1 MPNKV
6 NARAVTNLSLAQM
19 LLKIYPSFASHTA
32 SVTAKTFSEAG
43 FEQMTQYDST
53 FVNDFYGLS
62 MRVWLNIINM
72 SHAKDPLAEA
82 DFGEYYDMPYGGIIQ
97 RMSIDSIKPISPG
110 WKGLKDG
117 DSPDPFVVR
126 KPTTHE
132 RFYKQNFDYASLI
145 TVPDDFQM
153 KQIFISEYGMS
164 EYMAGIFEG
173 LQNGY
178 TVQVYLNKL
187 EALNAAINSAKTPL
201 KSTQKVAVTFADPAN
216 PTDAELK
223 EFILKV
229 LNTASAMTVGPQTG
243 DFNAAGFKST
253 QDRSRLRLLVRL
265 GYKNSLRVKTLVG
278 AFNRDELGLDLE
290 VVEVS
295 DFGGRKPTVV
305 SGATTTPVYPVYDSL
320 GAVKGYNSNEDGTG
334 TSYTEDEI
342 TWSDPNADVYAVLA
356 DKGVIFEC
364 RQNPYTTE
372 PIRNPRGRYTNYWAS
387 SPNNTIAYDANYN
400 LVVFSTGA

>member
-6 NARAVTNLSLAQM
+6 NARAITNLSLAQM
-19 LLKIYPSFASHTA
+19 LLKIYPAFSSHTA
-32 SVTAKTFSEAG
+32 AVTAKTFTDAG
-43 FEQMTQYDST
+43 FEQLTQYDPT

-82 DFGEYYDMPYGGIIQ
+82 DFGEYYDMPFGGIIQ
-97 RMSIDSIKPISPG
+97 RMSVDSIKPISPA
-110 WKGLKDG
+110 WKGLKNG

-132 RFYKQNFDYASLI
+132 RFYKQNFDYASLV

-153 KQIFISEYGMS
+153 KQIFINEYGMS

-187 EALNAAINSAKTPL
+187 EALNAALNSTTTPL
-201 KSTQKVAVTFADPAN
+201 KDTQVVGVTFADASN

-223 EFILKV
+223 DFILSV
-229 LNTASAMTVGPQTG
+229 LNTVSAMTVGPQTG
-243 DFNAAGFKST
+243 DFNAAGFNST
-253 QDRSRLRLLVRL
+253 QDKSRLRLLVRL
-265 GYKNSLRVKTLVG
+265 GYKNALRVKTLVG
-278 AFNRDELGLDLE
+278 AFNKEELGIGID

-295 DFGGRKPTVV
+295 NFGGLK
-305 SGATTTPVYPVYDSL
+305 ATSDGTTPVYPVYSSL
-320 GAVKGYNSNEDGTG
+320 GEVIGYNT
-334 TSYTEDEI
+334 TEGASTATINTDAVQ
-342 TWSDPNADVYAVLA
+342 WVDPNANVYAVLA

-400 LVVFSTGA
+400 LVVFKNA

>member
-32 SVTAKTFSEAG
+32 SVTAKTFTENG
-43 FEQMTQYDST
+43 FEQITQYDPT

-97 RMSIDSIKPISPG
+97 RMSIDSIKPINPG
-110 WKGLKDG
+110 WKNLKNG

-132 RFYKQNFDYASLI
+132 RFYKQNFDYASLV

-187 EALNAAINSAKTPL
+187 EALNAAINSTTTPL
-201 KSTQKVAVTFADPAN
+201 KSTQKVAVTFADVAN

-223 EFILKV
+223 DFILKV

-253 QDRSRLRLLVRL
+253 QDRGRLRLLVRL

-278 AFNRDELGLDLE
+278 AFNKEELGLDLE
-290 VVEVS
+290 VIEVS
-295 DFGGRKPTVV
+295 NFGGLKPT
-305 SGATTTPVYPVYDSL
+305 SDGNAEIFPVYDSL
-320 GAVKGYNSNEDGTG
+320 GAVIGYNTTKDASTVTIAEDAVQ
-334 TSYTEDEI
+334 
-342 TWSDPNADVYAVLA
+342 WVDPNADVYAVLA

>member
-32 SVTAKTFSEAG
+32 SVTSKTFTEAG
-43 FEQMTQYDST
+43 FEQMTQYDPT

-97 RMSIDSIKPISPG
+97 RMSIDSIKPINPG
-110 WKGLKDG
+110 WKNLKNG

-132 RFYKQNFDYASLI
+132 RFYKQNFDYASLV

-187 EALNAAINSAKTPL
+187 EALNAAINSTTTPL
-201 KSTQKVAVTFADPAN
+201 KSTQKVAVTFADAAN

-253 QDRSRLRLLVRL
+253 QDRGRLRLLVRL

-278 AFNRDELGLDLE
+278 AFNKDELGLDLE
-290 VVEVS
+290 VIEVS
-295 DFGGRKPTVV
+295 NFGGLKPT
-305 SGATTTPVYPVYDSL
+305 SDGATEIFPVYDSL
-320 GAVKGYNSNEDGTG
+320 GAVIGYNTTKDASTV
-334 TSYTEDEI
+334 TITEDAVQ
-342 TWSDPNADVYAVLA
+342 WVDPNADVYAVLA